1 MSFEEE
7 AQRRWQQH
15 LEELRGRVKRME
27 SGEETLRSRVG
38 SAWIDVTAQEIKRDK
53 DTIKVLEDIL
63 ARAASKTTGEATGE
77 HMK

>member
-1 MSFEEE
+1 MSFEE
-7 AQRRWQQH
+7 ASQRRWQQH

-38 SAWIDVTAQEIKRDK
+38 SSWVDVTNKEIKRDK

-63 ARAASKTTGEATGE
+63 ARVASKTTGKTT
-77 HMK
+77 